1 MQHDEIYLIDMW
13 RIFRRQW
20 RWSMAVLVLVL
31 AATFAYAH
39 TAKPQWE
46 ATAWIQVGQIGPTPV
61 GQDPKVEPFQ
71 RVIQRLQ
78 SLAFQSQVMQS
89 VGIAPAAPEARLY
102 IKSFKLDPEPYANL
116 IKVSLRARSREQA
129 SQFAQATLAQLQ
141 AIHRR
146 IAAPPLALAKQR
158 LDEIQA
164 DLQSAQADR
173 DRLLRAAGDSAAN
186 KNTDGSVMAGMLLSS
201 KNGDIRNLQQARNEL
216 LIRLSPNYTYETSS
230 LWPIYAPVAPASPN
244 FVLVW
249 GLGILL
255 GLFLAV
261 LVAVARNAGR
271 R

>member
-13 RIFRRQW
+13 RIFLRQW

-31 AATFAYAH
+31 AATFGYAH

-46 ATAWIQVGQIGPTPV
+46 ATAWIQVGQIGTTPV

-89 VGIAPAAPEARLY
+89 VGFSPEAPETRLY

-116 IKVSLRARSREQA
+116 IKVSLRARSRQQA

-141 AIHRR
+141 TIHRR

-164 DLQSAQADR
+164 DLRSAQADR
-173 DRLLRAAGDSAAN
+173 DRLLQGAADGAASKGGEGSALASMLLAN
-186 KNTDGSVMAGMLLSS
+186 KD
-201 KNGDIRNLQQARNEL
+201 GDIRGLQQARNEL
-216 LIRLSPNYTYETSS
+216 LVRLSPNYTYETSS
-230 LWPIYAPVAPASPN
+230 LWPIYAPAAPASPN
-244 FVLVW
+244 FALVW
-249 GLGILL
+249 GVGILL
-255 GLFLAV
+255 GIFLAV
-261 LVAVARNAGR
+261 LVAVARNAGQR
-271 R
+271 

>member
-13 RIFRRQW
+13 RILLRQW
-20 RWSMAVLVLVL
+20 RWFVTVLVLVL
-31 AATFAYAH
+31 AATFGYAH

-46 ATAWIQVGQIGPTPV
+46 AAATIQVGQIGPTPS

-78 SLAFQSQVMQS
+78 SLAFQNQVMQS
-89 VGIAPAAPEARLY
+89 VGIAADAPEAKLY

-116 IKVSLRARSREQA
+116 IRVSVRARSLQQA
-129 SQFAQATLAQLQ
+129 RQFASATVTQLQ

-146 IAAPPLALAKQR
+146 IAAPPLALAQQR
-158 LDEIQA
+158 LDEIQS

-173 DRLLRAAGDSAAN
+173 DRLQHAAADNAAS
-186 KNTDGSVMAGMLLSS
+186 KNTDSSVAAGMLLAS
-201 KNGDIRNLQQARNEL
+201 KNADIRGLQQARNEL
-216 LIRLSPNYTYETSS
+216 LVRLSPNYTYETSS
-230 LWPIYAPVAPASPN
+230 LWPIYAPVWPASPN
-244 FVLVW
+244 MALIW

-255 GLFLAV
+255 GLFLGVLAAV
-261 LVAVARNAGR
+261 VRNGGR